1 MNKFHDVQ
9 QIDFEDTNLI
19 LSVDGQEYRL
29 PLSAVSSK
37 LARGSDTER
46 RIYQI
51 SPSGYG
57 VRWPIIDEDLSI
69 DGLLKLAASLSEHEP
84 VNVE

>member
-1 MNKFHDVQ
+1 MNQFHDVQ
-9 QIDFEDTNLI
+9 EIEFDDTNLI

-29 PLSAVSSK
+29 PLSAVSHK
-37 LARGSDTER
+37 LAKGRDAER

-57 VRWPIIDEDLSI
+57 VRWPVVDEDLSI
-69 DGLLKLAASLSEHEP
+69 DGLLKLAASLSENKP

>member
-9 QIDFEDTNLI
+9 QIEFDDTNLI
-19 LSVDGQEYRL
+19 LSADGQEYRL
-29 PLSAVSSK
+29 PLSAVSNK
-37 LARGSDTER
+37 LARGSDAER

-57 VRWPIIDEDLSI
+57 VRWPVIDEDLSI
-69 DGLLKLAASLSEHEP
+69 DGLLKLAARAP
-84 VNVE
+84 I

>member
-9 QIDFEDTNLI
+9 QIDFDDRDLI
-19 LSVDGQEYRL
+19 LRVDGQEYRL

-37 LARGSDTER
+37 LAGGSDAER

-57 VRWPIIDEDLSI
+57 VRWPVIDEDLSI
-69 DGLLKLAASLSEHEP
+69 DGLLKQAASLSEMSAS
-84 VNVE
+84 